1 MRLPDKV
8 YEFLK
13 WLLIIVVPAFLTL
26 FTLLAQT
33 WHWNI
38 PVDAIV
44 TTITGICTFIGI
56 CIGISSVQYNKEVN
70 SQKYGPKTL
79 DEVEP
84 DENE

>member
-1 MRLPDKV
+1 MRLPDKL

-44 TTITGICTFIGI
+44 TTITGVCTFIGI
-56 CIGISSVQYNKEVN
+56 CIGISTVQYNKEQQTEEEYV
-70 SQKYGPKTL
+70 Y
-79 DEVEP
+79 P
-84 DENE
+84 DEEGDE

>member
-44 TTITGICTFIGI
+44 TTITGVCTFIGI
-56 CIGISSVQYNKEVN
+56 CIGISTVQYNKEQQAEEEYV
-70 SQKYGPKTL
+70 Y
-79 DEVEP
+79 P
-84 DENE
+84 DEEGDE